1 MRTVNKPLKI
11 AFVNQPFD
19 TIIPPF
25 QNSVGACTYGVLP
38 YLGRCCDLV
47 VYGLEDFNRDR
58 NTSALGPHVSFR
70 FFPSAPADRLLHSL
84 RLKSAKLLQ
93 YSAPLSTS
101 ARLFP
106 AFGRQVALDLRE
118 QKCDVIHVQHSSQY
132 IPIIRELNPQAKIVL
147 HLHAEWFTQSGFEV
161 LRRRLEGVDL
171 ITCVSNHVAEKTKR
185 DFPSG
190 ADRCETT
197 YNGIE
202 PCEFNR
208 EKDYAAARARK
219 EKRILFAGAV
229 SPHKGPHVLL
239 DAFNQV
245 ASSYPD
251 VRLDFVGSLDNYP
264 LEESFDLADRQLIK
278 SVAPFYAR
286 NRLEFLKTKLSLAS
300 QDAGTYQ
307 SSLKTRV
314 LPELAA
320 KVSFH
325 GHVGVRQNLIDR
337 YYDADILAFP
347 SIWDEGFPI
356 PPLEAMA
363 AGVPVVG
370 TRPAIVETIEDRR
383 SGILVDQNDSRSMA
397 EALLLLL
404 RDDDLR
410 EEMGRAARRRILEH
424 LTWEKVAKRMFVRY
438 AALCGLSDEES
449 RAVTSTEQYR

>member
-38 YLGRCCDLV
+38 YLARYCDPV
-47 VYGLEDFNRDR
+47 VYGLEDFNRGR
-58 NTSALGPHVSFR
+58 NTNALGPNVSFR
-70 FFPSAPADRLLHSL
+70 FFPSAPMDRLLYSL
-84 RLKSAKLLQ
+84 RLKSSKLLQ

-101 ARLFP
+101 SRLFP

-118 QKCDVIHVQHSSQY
+118 QRCDVIHVQHSSQY

-147 HLHAEWFTQSGFEV
+147 HLHAEWFSQSRFEV

-171 ITCVSNHVAEKTKR
+171 VTCVSNHVAEKTKR
-185 DFPSG
+185 DFPSI

-202 PCEFNR
+202 PCEFSR

-219 EKRILFAGAV
+219 EKRILFAGAI

-239 DAFNQV
+239 DAFNLV

-264 LEESFDLADRQLIK
+264 LEESFDLADRPLIR

-286 NRLEFLKTKLSLAS
+286 NRLEFLKTKLSPAS
-300 QDAGTYQ
+300 AGAGTYQ
-307 SSLKTRV
+307 SSLKTKV

-320 KVSFH
+320 KVFFH
-325 GHVGVRQNLIDR
+325 GHLGVRQNLIDW
-337 YYDADILAFP
+337 YYDADVLAFP

-370 TRPAIVETIEDRR
+370 TRPAIVETIEDGR
-383 SGILVDQNDSRSMA
+383 SGILVDKNDSRSMA
-397 EALLLLL
+397 DALLLLL

-410 EEMGRAARRRILEH
+410 EKMGRAARRRILDR
-424 LTWEKVAKRMFVRY
+424 LTWEEVAKRMFVRY
-438 AALCGLSDEES
+438 SALCGLNVEAS
-449 RAVTSTEQYR
+449 RAVDATEQYS